1 VRAVK
6 PAAPRAGGF
15 TLVEAAVVVAIIGI
29 LAGVGIP
36 SMSSWLVGR
45 KAMAATGYYADGFAF
60 ARNQAISHNTLS
72 RLVLDDHPATGQLQW
87 RVDLCYPTSDDL
99 CDDASAG
106 WSSPT
111 AAAAGDPRGAQ
122 GDKSVVRSADGLPSS
137 SAVALVVGPSGANA
151 AYFTAL
157 GWVDTRISPQIAR
170 ITLSPTVGGAV
181 SFTPMAVSLTL
192 AGVATRCD
200 PAVAAPDRRRCPR

>member
-1 VRAVK
+1 MRAVS
-6 PAAPRAGGF
+6 PPAPRGGGF

-36 SMSSWLVGR
+36 SMSNWLLGR
-45 KAMAATGYYADGFAF
+45 KAMAAAGYYADGLVI
-60 ARNQAISHNTLS
+60 ARNQALSHNTAT
-72 RLVLDDHPATGQLQW
+72 RLVLDDHPASGQLQW
-87 RVDLCYPTSDDL
+87 RVDFCYPSSDDA

-111 AAAAGDPRGAQ
+111 APASGDPRGAQ
-122 GDKSVVRSADGLPSS
+122 GDKSVVRSGDGLPSS
-137 SAVALVVGPSGANA
+137 SAVALAVGPSGANA

-157 GWVDTRISPQIAR
+157 GWIDTRISPQIER
-170 ITLSPTVGGAV
+170 ITLSPTAGGSA
-181 SFTPMAVSLTL
+181 SFAPMAVSLTL

-200 PAVAAPDRRRCPR
+200 PNVAAPDRRRCPR